1 MWTGGLLVVL
11 TFSPV
16 GRGNSFGLCGIA
28 AATTAC
34 KESLTTMQR
43 WTCVINKPGILWGE
57 SNKE

>member
-1 MWTGGLLVVL
+1 MVL

-16 GRGNSFGLCGIA
+16 GRGNLFGLCGIA